1 MRNGS
6 KTFTPSP
13 PNGWAKDSCLSERIL
28 LGLGKAFSF
37 VLYVLVRFVM
47 RYRFTVLRKNL
58 ETSFPHKPEA
68 EIRAL
73 ITTYYRH
80 LADLVVEPVLFTVA
94 GHATRK
100 KLATYANMDLLN
112 HLYHEKKHAILL
124 ASHIGNWEYLIN
136 LPRETDY
143 EVYTAYTPISN
154 RHIDNWVHKMRS
166 RFGVTVI
173 LKKNFYRKALS
184 VLKGDGNPALVVVIA
199 DQRPAPGSVKY
210 NLEFLG
216 QNTSVQVGAERLAQS
231 SNAAVL
237 YLECTRVRQFHYQYT
252 FHLLTEAPTACGP
265 LEITTKYY
273 EMMERN
279 IASQPGNWLWSHE
292 RWKPVAG

>member
-6 KTFTPSP
+6 KTFTPPP

-94 GHATRK
+94 GRATRK

-136 LPRETDY
+136 LPRET
-143 EVYTAYTPISN
+143 ELRGLHRIYTHFQPAY
-154 RHIDNWVHKMRS
+154 RQLGAQDAFQVRC
-166 RFGVTVI
+166 
-173 LKKNFYRKALS
+173 
-184 VLKGDGNPALVVVIA
+184 DGNPEKELLQKSAIRTERGWKSRA
-199 DQRPAPGSVKY
+199 RGRDRGS
-210 NLEFLG
+210 
-216 QNTSVQVGAERLAQS
+216 
-231 SNAAVL
+231 AA
-237 YLECTRVRQFHYQYT
+237 C
-252 FHLLTEAPTACGP
+252 
-265 LEITTKYY
+265 
-273 EMMERN
+273 
-279 IASQPGNWLWSHE
+279 
-292 RWKPVAG
+292 AG